1 VINIFNLTNNFRN
14 EISFLKILDK
24 KNPSRV
30 SIHIYKL
37 DEKNLW
43 IENTTKLSR
52 GQVSICFGYY
62 PTPKARQI
70 EKILNCHVLLG
81 MLALL
86 QNQIASQTIYP

>member
-1 VINIFNLTNNFRN
+1 MQ
-14 EISFLKILDK
+14 K
-24 KNPSRV
+24 KSIPENSTF

-70 EKILNCHVLLG
+70 EKTLNCHILLD
-81 MLALL
+81 MLLLL
-86 QNQIASQTIYP
+86 QDQIEIQKVYH